1 MYYQYMYKKIHY
13 TGIHIQ
19 YFVIATCIFLHDCI
33 WAHSTVQ
40 ILSTSVRLDGVS
52 EWLISGLSRDTVGPE
67 SGWLIS

>member
-19 YFVIATCIFLHDCI
+19 YFVITTCIFLHDCI

-40 ILSTSVRLDGVS
+40 ILSTSVRLDGVRS
-52 EWLISGLSRDTVGPE
+52 LQRRCR